1 MPTTKFDAVFLQT
14 CLDIYDGMSK
24 LHRANPWPAVPEQ
37 EAALRSPAQCITD
50 RLKRLRKPTI
60 QLLTII
66 ECKKFLQDGGKF
78 ALQHAVAQRNLHEC
92 LYHLQSVFYKRT
104 LSVVWFV
111 SVQALLPATSPCH
124 NASPNS
130 TNSKFKVVQVHPI
143 IQLI

>member
-1 MPTTKFDAVFLQT
+1 MPNRKLDAVIFLQT

-24 LHRANPWPAVPEQ
+24 LHRANPSPAVPEQ
-37 EAALRSPAQCITD
+37 EAALRSPVQCSTD
-50 RLKRLRKPTI
+50 RLEQLRKPTI
-60 QLLTII
+60 QLLT
-66 ECKKFLQDGGKF
+66 CKVFLQDGGKF

-111 SVQALLPATSPCH
+111 SVQGLMPATSPCH

-130 TNSKFKVVQVHPI
+130 TNSKFKVAQVHPI
-143 IQLI
+143 IQMT

>member
-1 MPTTKFDAVFLQT
+1 
-14 CLDIYDGMSK
+14 MSK
-24 LHRANPWPAVPEQ
+24 LHHANPWPAVPEQ
-37 EAALRSPAQCITD
+37 EAALRSPVQCSAD
-50 RLKRLRKPTI
+50 RSEQLRKPTI

-66 ECKKFLQDGGKF
+66 GCKVSLQDGEKF

-111 SVQALLPATSPCH
+111 SVQTLMPAMSPCH
-124 NASPNS
+124 NPSPNS

-143 IQLI
+143 IQMT